1 MEQIEQIELVEL
13 RELRENSEKQHTQ
26 ALGAAGAR
34 HQEALQTI
42 ARKLKAMDGK
52 MESSK
57 QRYTVLDARFNADVP
72 VDKRKQTKTASSHC
86 EYYTN
91 WNDTIVS

>member
-1 MEQIEQIELVEL
+1 
-13 RELRENSEKQHTQ
+13 
-26 ALGAAGAR
+26 
-34 HQEALQTI
+34 
-42 ARKLKAMDGK
+42 MDGK